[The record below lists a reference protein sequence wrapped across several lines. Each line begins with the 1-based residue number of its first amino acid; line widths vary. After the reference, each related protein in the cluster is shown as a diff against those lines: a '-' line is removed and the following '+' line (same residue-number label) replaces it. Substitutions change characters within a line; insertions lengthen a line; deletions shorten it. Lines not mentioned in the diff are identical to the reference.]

1 MLIFFILL
9 IALML
14 YKCKARATTFD
25 TQYLSVEN
33 TTAGRGIFALLVMFS
48 HVKGYISFGDF
59 FLDSSYVSITNFL
72 GQTIV
77 TLFLFYSGYGIMEGV
92 KKKPAYFDGF
102 LETRFVKTLLHFDI
116 AILFYWFMCE
126 VLLGEHVTF
135 SRLIQSFIGISSIK
149 NSNWY
154 VFCTL
159 ILYLFV
165 FFMFKLFGK
174 RPLIAI
180 GGVVLLCI
188 GYIFVAKNELPFY
201 WFDTIFCLPLG
212 LLYSHFKKQI
222 DNLMQG
228 NNLIYLGITAAT
240 VTLFVLISLFHSSS
254 FLPVAIVRNL
264 LFVLSWVFISMK
276 ITFNNKILNWL
287 GVHSFSIY
295 IIQRIPMNL
304 LAHLVHIEWNRYAFT
319 AIAFALSIAFAYLF
333 SLLLKVFDKAF
344 FQKKKS

>member
-1 MLIFFILL
+1 MLVFFILL
-9 IALML
+9 FAIML
-14 YKCKARATTFD
+14 YKCKVRIVSFD
-25 TQYLSVEN
+25 SQYLSIEG
-33 TTAGRGIFALLVMFS
+33 TTAVRGIFAILVLFS

-77 TLFLFYSGYGIMEGV
+77 TLFLFYSGYGIMEGI
-92 KKKPAYFDGF
+92 KKKPAYFDSF
-102 LETRFVKTLLHFDI
+102 LETRFLKTLFHFDI
-116 AILFYWFMCE
+116 AILLYWFMCE
-126 VLLGEHVTF
+126 VLLGDHIAF
-135 SRLIQSFIGISSIK
+135 SRLMQSFIGISSIR

-159 ILYLFV
+159 LLYLFV

-180 GGVVLLCI
+180 AGVVLLCL
-188 GYIFVAKNELPFY
+188 GYIFVAKNELAFY

-212 LLYSHFKKQI
+212 LIYSLYKDKI
-222 DNLMQG
+222 DRLMQSS
-228 NNLIYLGITAAT
+228 NLIYAGITALT
-240 VTLFVLISLFHSSS
+240 IGLFVLISIYYKSS
-254 FLPVAIVRNL
+254 FLPTAIFRNL
-264 LFVLSWVFISMK
+264 LFTLSWVFISMK
-276 ITFNNKILNWL
+276 ITFNNKILTWL

-304 LAHLVHIEWNRYAFT
+304 LAHLIPIQWNRYAFT
-319 AIAFALSIAFAYLF
+319 ALAFALSFLFAYLF

-344 FQKKKS
+344 FKKKI